1 LPALISVSLDLNQK
15 YSFIGLTQQKYF
27 PRPISKFRNQFLTFA
42 SIMQKDKLLIIDDE
56 ERLRNLLARI
66 LQLEGYE
73 VLVAST
79 GKEGLKKLQQEIIP
93 VVISDVKLP
102 DVNGIE
108 LTSQIKAS
116 YPATEIIVLTA
127 FGTINDGVK
136 AIKSGAFDYIT
147 KGDDNEKIIP
157 LVSKAMDKALL
168 QHRVLVLEE
177 KLNNKFGFD
186 RLIGKSNAITDVIK
200 LAQKVALTDTTV
212 LLLGETGTGKEIFAE
227 AIHQASNRH
236 TKSFVAVNCSAF
248 TKELLESELFGHKAG
263 SFTGAVKDKKGLFEE
278 ANGGTIFLDEIG
290 ELDHDL
296 QAKLLRVLESQQFL
310 KIGDTKPT
318 QVNVRILAATNRN
331 LQEEV
336 SKEGFRSD
344 LYYRLSVFQITLPAL
359 RDRRKDIKLLAEY
372 FMNYFGIKVK
382 KQFVGLTDKFVEKLE
397 AYNWPGNI
405 RELKNIIERAVILA
419 DENVLDET
427 LLPYEMQEPQPTK
440 SGGALSTFDLS
451 SIEKIHIQRVLNHA
465 HGNRAEAARLLN
477 IGVATLYRKL
487 KDYGLE

>member
-1 LPALISVSLDLNQK
+1 MEKNS
-15 YSFIGLTQQKYF
+15 
-27 PRPISKFRNQFLTFA
+27 
-42 SIMQKDKLLIIDDE
+42 LLIIDDE
-56 ERLRNLLARI
+56 ERLRSLLARI

-79 GKEGLKKLQQEIIP
+79 AKEGLKKLLQEVIP

-102 DVNGIE
+102 DMNGIE
-108 LTSQIKAS
+108 LTTQIKAGWS
-116 YPATEIIVLTA
+116 ATEVIVLTA
-127 FGTINDGVK
+127 FGTINDGVR

-168 QHRVLVLEE
+168 QHRVLELEK
-177 KLNNKFGFD
+177 KLNDKFGFD
-186 RLIGKSNAITDVIK
+186 RLIGKSAAIADVIR

-212 LLLGETGTGKEIFAE
+212 LLLGETGTGKELFAE
-227 AIHQASNRH
+227 AIHQASPRH
-236 TKSFVAVNCSAF
+236 AKAFVAVNCSAF

-290 ELDHDL
+290 ELDHEL

-359 RDRRKDIKLLAEY
+359 RDRKKDIKPLAEY
-372 FMNYFGIKVK
+372 FMHYFGLKVK
-382 KQFVGLTDKFVEKLE
+382 KQFAGLTDKFIENLE

-419 DENVLDET
+419 DDNVLDES
-427 LLPYEMQEPQPTK
+427 LLPYELQGAQPQRA
-440 SGGALSTFDLS
+440 GASLSTFDLS
-451 SIEKIHIQRVLNHA
+451 AVEKQHIQRVLNHT
-465 HGNRAEAARLLN
+465 HGNRAETARLLN

-487 KDYGLE
+487 KEYELE

>member
-1 LPALISVSLDLNQK
+1 
-15 YSFIGLTQQKYF
+15 
-27 PRPISKFRNQFLTFA
+27 
-42 SIMQKDKLLIIDDE
+42 MQKDKLLIIDDE

-66 LQLEGYE
+66 LQLEGYD
-73 VLVAST
+73 VLVASN
-79 GKEGLKKLQQEIIP
+79 GKEAIKKLQHEVIP

-102 DVNGIE
+102 DINGIE

-116 YPATEIIVLTA
+116 WPATEIIVLTA

-136 AIKSGAFDYIT
+136 AIKGGAFDYIT

-168 QHRVLVLEE
+168 QQKVLELE
-177 KLNNKFGFD
+177 KKLNSKFGFE
-186 RLIGKSNAITDVIK
+186 RLIGKSVAITNVIK

-227 AIHQASNRH
+227 AIHQASPRNA
-236 TKSFVAVNCSAF
+236 KSFVAVNCSAF

-296 QAKLLRVLESQQFL
+296 QAKLLRVLESQSFI
-310 KIGDTKPT
+310 KVGDTKPT

-331 LQEEV
+331 LQAEV
-336 SKEGFRSD
+336 NKEGFRSD

-359 RDRRKDIKLLAEY
+359 RDRKKDIKLLAEY
-372 FMNYFGIKVK
+372 FMGYFGIKVK
-382 KQFVGLTDKFVEKLE
+382 KQFSGLSDKLTEKLE

-419 DENVLDET
+419 DDNVLDET
-427 LLPYEMQEPQPTK
+427 LLPYEMQGPQTVQAGNSSP
-440 SGGALSTFDLS
+440 SSFDLS
-451 SIEKIHIQRVLNHA
+451 SVEKLHIQRVLNHT

-477 IGVATLYRKL
+477 IGIATLYRKL

>member
-1 LPALISVSLDLNQK
+1 MSP
-15 YSFIGLTQQKYF
+15 
-27 PRPISKFRNQFLTFA
+27 
-42 SIMQKDKLLIIDDE
+42 KDKLLIIDDE

-66 LQLEGYE
+66 LQLEGYD

-79 GKEGLKKLQQEIIP
+79 GKEGLKKLQQEVVP

-108 LTSQIKAS
+108 LTSQIKAGW
-116 YPATEIIVLTA
+116 PATEIIVLTA

-168 QHRVLVLEE
+168 QYRVLELEK
-177 KLNNKFGFD
+177 KLSNKFGFD
-186 RLIGKSNAITDVIK
+186 RLIGKSAAITDVIK

-236 TKSFVAVNCSAF
+236 SKSFVAVNCSAF

-263 SFTGAVKDKKGLFEE
+263 AFTGAVKDKKGLFEE

-310 KIGDTKPT
+310 KIGDTRPT

-331 LQEEV
+331 LQDEV
-336 SKEGFRSD
+336 SKDRFRSD

-359 RDRRKDIKLLAEY
+359 RDRKKDIRLLAEY
-372 FMNYFGIKVK
+372 FMNYFGAKVK
-382 KQFVGLTDKFVEKLE
+382 KQFAGLSDKFVEKLE

-419 DENVLDET
+419 DENILDET
-427 LLPYEMQEPQPTK
+427 LLPYEMQEPQPI
-440 SGGALSTFDLS
+440 GNGNLLSTFDLS
-451 SIEKIHIQRVLNHA
+451 QIEKYHIKRVLAHV

-487 KDYGLE
+487 KDYDLE

>member
-1 LPALISVSLDLNQK
+1 
-15 YSFIGLTQQKYF
+15 
-27 PRPISKFRNQFLTFA
+27 
-42 SIMQKDKLLIIDDE
+42 MQKDKLLIIDDE

-73 VLVAST
+73 VLVASN
-79 GKEGLKKLQQEIIP
+79 GKDGLKKLQQEAIP

-108 LTSQIKAS
+108 LTNQIKARW
-116 YPATEIIVLTA
+116 PATEIIVLTA

-168 QHRVLVLEE
+168 QHRVLELEQ
-177 KLNNKFGFD
+177 KLNEKFGFD
-186 RLIGKSNAITDVIK
+186 RLIGKSAAIADVIK

-212 LLLGETGTGKEIFAE
+212 LLLGETGTGKELFAE
-227 AIHQASNRH
+227 AIHQASPRQA
-236 TKSFVAVNCSAF
+236 KAFVAVNCSAF

-263 SFTGAVKDKKGLFEE
+263 SFTGAIKDKKGLFEE
-278 ANGGTIFLDEIG
+278 ASGGTIFLDEIG
-290 ELDHDL
+290 ELDHEL

-336 SKEGFRSD
+336 SREGFRSD

-359 RDRRKDIKLLAEY
+359 RDRKKDIRSLAEY
-372 FMNYFGIKVK
+372 FVNYFGLKVK
-382 KQFVGLTDKFVEKLE
+382 KQFTGLTDKVVEKLE
-397 AYNWPGNI
+397 AYDWPGNI

-419 DENVLDET
+419 DDNVLDES
-427 LLPYEMQEPQPTK
+427 LLPYELQGYQPLK
-440 SGGALSTFDLS
+440 AGNMLSTFDLS
-451 SIEKIHIQRVLNHA
+451 TVEKLHIQRVLNHT
-465 HGNRAEAARLLN
+465 HGNRSETARLLN

-487 KDYGLE
+487 KEYGLE

>member
-1 LPALISVSLDLNQK
+1 MNKHS
-15 YSFIGLTQQKYF
+15 
-27 PRPISKFRNQFLTFA
+27 
-42 SIMQKDKLLIIDDE
+42 LLIIDDE

-79 GKEGLKKLQQEIIP
+79 ATEGLKKLQHEAIP

-102 DVNGIE
+102 DMNGIE
-108 LTSQIKAS
+108 LTTQIKIS
-116 YPATEIIVLTA
+116 WPATEIVVLTA
-127 FGTINDGVK
+127 FGTINDGVR

-168 QHRVLVLEE
+168 QHRVFELEQ
-177 KLNNKFGFD
+177 KLNDKFGFD
-186 RLIGKSNAITDVIK
+186 RLIGKSAAITDVVK

-212 LLLGETGTGKEIFAE
+212 LLLGETGTGKELFAE
-227 AIHQASNRH
+227 AIHQASPRH
-236 TKSFVAVNCSAF
+236 TKAFVAVNCSAF

-263 SFTGAVKDKKGLFEE
+263 SFTGAGKDKKGLFEE

-336 SKEGFRSD
+336 SREGFRSD

-359 RDRRKDIKLLAEY
+359 RDRKKDIGPLAEH
-372 FMNYFGIKVK
+372 FMNYFGRKVT
-382 KQFVGLTDKFVEKLE
+382 KQLAGLTDKFVEKLE
-397 AYNWPGNI
+397 TYNWPGNI

-419 DENVLDET
+419 DANILDET
-427 LLPYEMQEPQPTK
+427 LLPYELQGAQPQKT
-440 SGGALSTFDLS
+440 GGALSAFDLS
-451 SIEKIHIQRVLNHA
+451 VIEKLHVQRVLNHT
-465 HGNRAEAARLLN
+465 HGNRAETARLLN

-487 KDYGLE
+487 KEYGLE

>member
-1 LPALISVSLDLNQK
+1 
-15 YSFIGLTQQKYF
+15 
-27 PRPISKFRNQFLTFA
+27 
-42 SIMQKDKLLIIDDE
+42 MQKDKLLIIDDE

-66 LQLEGYE
+66 LQLEGYD
-73 VLVAST
+73 VLVAAN
-79 GKEGLKKLQQEIIP
+79 GKDGLKKLQQENVP

-102 DVNGIE
+102 DYNGID
-108 LTSQIKAS
+108 LTLQIKS
-116 YPATEIIVLTA
+116 IRPATEVIVLTA

-168 QHRVLVLEE
+168 QYRVQELEQ
-177 KLNNKFGFD
+177 KLNDKFGFD
-186 RLIGKSNAITDVIK
+186 RLIGKSAAVTEVIK

-212 LLLGETGTGKEIFAE
+212 LLLGETGTGKELFAE
-227 AIHQASNRH
+227 AIHQASPRH
-236 TKSFVAVNCSAF
+236 NKAFVAVNCSAF

-290 ELDHDL
+290 ELDHEL

-359 RDRRKDIKLLAEY
+359 RDRKKDIKLLAEY
-372 FMNYFGIKVK
+372 FMNYFGLKVK
-382 KQFVGLTDKFVEKLE
+382 KQFTGMTDKFVEKLE
-397 AYNWPGNI
+397 AYGWPGNI
-405 RELKNIIERAVILA
+405 RELKNVIERAVILA
-419 DENVLDET
+419 DEAVLDES
-427 LLPYEMQEPQPTK
+427 LLPYEMQEPSPVK
-440 SGGALSTFDLS
+440 AGNSLSAFDLA
-451 SIEKIHIQRVLNHA
+451 SIEKLHIQRVLNHT

-487 KDYGLE
+487 KDYGME

>member
-1 LPALISVSLDLNQK
+1 
-15 YSFIGLTQQKYF
+15 
-27 PRPISKFRNQFLTFA
+27 
-42 SIMQKDKLLIIDDE
+42 MQKDKLLIIDDE

-66 LQLEGYE
+66 LQLEGYD

-79 GKEGLKKLQQEIIP
+79 GKEGLKKLQQEPVP

-102 DVNGIE
+102 DVNGID
-108 LTSQIKAS
+108 LTSQIKAGW
-116 YPATEIIVLTA
+116 PATEIIVLTA

-168 QHRVLVLEE
+168 QFRVIELEQ
-177 KLNNKFGFD
+177 KLNTKFGFD
-186 RLIGKSNAITDVIK
+186 RLIGKSTAIADVIK

-212 LLLGETGTGKEIFAE
+212 LLLGETGTGKELFAE

-236 TKSFVAVNCSAF
+236 SKSFVAVNCSAF

-263 SFTGAVKDKKGLFEE
+263 AFTGAVKDKKGLFEE

-310 KIGDTKPT
+310 KVGDTKPT

-336 SKEGFRSD
+336 NKGGFRSD
-344 LYYRLSVFQITLPAL
+344 LYYRLSVFTITLPAL
-359 RDRRKDIKLLAEY
+359 RDRKKDIKLLAEY
-372 FMNYFGIKVK
+372 FMNYFGLKVK
-382 KQFVGLTDKFVEKLE
+382 KQFTGLSDKFVEKLE

-419 DENVLDET
+419 DDNFLDES

-440 SGGALSTFDLS
+440 AGHNLSAFDLS
-451 SIEKIHIQRVLNHA
+451 SIEKLHIQRVLNHT

-487 KDYGLE
+487 KDYGME